1 MMTEAVHS
9 VFDTASIG
17 AALDVCRHSWIG
29 DRADLDCTGSIAHI
43 NPSNG
48 DSLGD
53 IDEAGPVLVD
63 RAVAAARTAFQR
75 QWGRLAARK
84 RKQLLRDYA
93 QIVTDHR
100 EELAALETLEVG
112 RPIAEALT
120 VLARGPELLSE
131 CVELIDGAQGDLAGA
146 DDRRMSV
153 SWHRPRGV
161 VAAITPWN
169 FPCVN
174 VLMRLAPALAA
185 GNTVVVKPS
194 EYSPRS
200 AVRLAQLALEA
211 GLPEGVVNV
220 VTGSGRVTGHA
231 LAEHADID
239 LISFTGSTRTARDV
253 LMAAAEHSLKP
264 VLLECGGK
272 SPQILLDDI
281 FDDPGI
287 WAPIFFS
294 AFWNSGQWCV
304 ARTRLLVPRSR
315 IAMAIDGLKKAAAT
329 WRLGDPR
336 YTDTRLGPLASPQQF
351 RRVNEYLE
359 IAGRCGQLIELPC
372 PRGATHPDGC
382 YVAPRVI
389 VAEEP
394 SGRIVQEEVFG
405 PILTIQPYE
414 DEEQALKLANGT
426 SFGLAASVWT
436 NVANTGYKLARHVQ
450 AGLVEVITSSAVV
463 GEAMPRRHYE
473 PSKQSGFGVDGGKAG
488 LLRYTHAQS
497 VTFRF

>member
-1 MMTEAVHS
+1 MNGAVHR
-9 VFDTASIG
+9 VFETVPIG
-17 AALDVCRHSWIG
+17 IGLDSWRHSWIG
-29 DRADLDCTGSIAHI
+29 DHADLDCIGSIAHV

-53 IDEAGPVLVD
+53 IDEAGPLLVS
-63 RAVAAARTAFQR
+63 RAIAAARAAFAR
-75 QWGRLAARK
+75 PWGRMPARE
-84 RKQLLRDYA
+84 RKQRLRCYA
-93 QIVTDHR
+93 QLVADHV

-112 RPIAEALT
+112 RPIGEALT
-120 VLARGPELLSE
+120 VLSRGPDLLLE
-131 CVELIDGAQGDLAGA
+131 CVEMIDGAQGDLAGA
-146 DDRRMSV
+146 DDRRLSV

-169 FPCVN
+169 FPCLN

-200 AVRLAQLALEA
+200 AVRLAQLALKA
-211 GLPEGVVNV
+211 GLPEGVINV
-220 VTGSGRVTGHA
+220 VTGSGQVTGRA
-231 LAEHADID
+231 LTEHADID
-239 LISFTGSTRTARDV
+239 LITFTGSTRTARDV
-253 LMAAAEHSLKP
+253 LMAAAERSLKP

-315 IAMAIDGLKKAAAT
+315 ITMAIDGLKKAAAS

-336 YTDTRLGPLASPQQF
+336 YSGTRLGPLASPQQF

-359 IAGRCGQLIELPC
+359 IAGRCGQLIEMPC

-382 YVAPRVI
+382 YVAPHVI
-389 VAEEP
+389 VTEEP
-394 SGRIVQEEVFG
+394 SGRIVREEVFG
-405 PILTIQPYE
+405 PIMTIQPYE
-414 DEEQALKLANGT
+414 DEEQALTLANGT